1 MDPDPQPVAQP
12 VDPDPWFVDYGQV
25 QSLTGAAA
33 PDFTVQ
39 EGRDALDRL
48 VQSADSLL
56 ISDGLARDPD
66 GEFFR
71 SDTVCSS
78 DASCTTTDPDGFSS
92 TNSLSDLLYND
103 LDVESLRAVATYR
116 GVSLGKVRT
125 SDTYSFSGEEIP
137 VDIFNYGGWL
147 EHSFFVVQFEEVTER
162 GDYQGTKLA
171 GGVSIG
177 DATDTNPDAGSGT
190 WSGVMV
196 GIDGSGTA
204 TQDHVIQGDA
214 DITIADFSN
223 PQVDVAFTNVY
234 DLDAGTQRNDM
245 TWSGIDLAS
254 GEFETGQDG
263 NSIEGRFYGP
273 NHEEVGGV
281 FERNRIIGAF
291 GASRQ

>member
-39 EGRDALDRL
+39 EGLDALDRL
-48 VQSADSLL
+48 VQSADSVL
-56 ISDGLARDPD
+56 ISDALGYEED
-66 GEFFR
+66 GEFYR
-71 SDTVCSS
+71 GDTVCSS
-78 DASCTTTDPDGFSS
+78 DASCTTTDPDGVSL
-92 TNSLSDLLYND
+92 TQSLSDYIYGSGD
-103 LDVESLRAVATYR
+103 LAPEDSAQAVAVHR
-116 GVSLGKVRT
+116 GVSLAKIRG
-125 SDTYSFSGEEIP
+125 SITYSAFGEEIP
-137 VDIFNYGGWL
+137 ADVFGYGGWL
-147 EHSFFVVQFEEVTER
+147 EHSFFWAELQEFTV
-162 GDYQGTKLA
+162 
-171 GGVSIG
+171 GGKFSWGQSIG

-196 GIDGSGTA
+196 GVDGSGTA

-214 DITIADFSN
+214 DITIADFSD
-223 PQVDVAFTNVY
+223 PQVDVAFTNIY
-234 DLDAGTQRNDM
+234 DLDAGTQRDDM
-245 TWSGIDLAS
+245 TWGGIDLAS
-254 GEFETGQDG
+254 GRFETGQDG